1 MPRVCACVCV
11 CVCVCACVCVYCS
24 DVSITDKIRTNG
36 QDNDVLGLTSVDDEL
51 FVLLHQ
57 DVYQVT
63 VYSTSDYKRLRY
75 FNLRGFKQHHFNDI
89 VSCVR
94 LKCLFMS
101 DFDSECVLRY
111 DLISRDTSKWDVHRP
126 RSLSV
131 TPSGNLLV
139 TSWGRYF
146 WPNKLLELSA
156 VSGECLRKITLRSG
170 PAEYPAHGVQ
180 LPTGQFVVC
189 FASSGLYQVRVVD
202 AEGQLT
208 HTYGGKP
215 YNPDRKHCPYHLA
228 VDSDSQAIFV
238 SADNGVDVLFSPSLS
253 YVHGFRERLSHP
265 CRLYFEQVSRR
276 LFVGQRDID
285 IAVIQL

>member
-1 MPRVCACVCV
+1 MPLSQCQARARVCV
-11 CVCVCACVCVYCS
+11 CVRTVS

-57 DVYQVT
+57 DVHQVA
-63 VYSTSDYKRLRY
+63 VYSTSDYKLLRY
-75 FNLRGFKQHHFNDI
+75 FNLPGFKQHQFNDI
-89 VSCVR
+89 VSWVR
-94 LKCLFMS
+94 HKCLFMS
-101 DFDSECVLRY
+101 DFESECVHRC
-111 DLISRDTSKWDVHRP
+111 DLVRRDTSKWDVRRP

-131 TPSGNLLV
+131 TPTGNLLV

-146 WPNKLLELSA
+146 WFWPDRLLELSA

-180 LPTGQFVVC
+180 LPNGQFAVC
-189 FASSGLYQVRVVD
+189 FTSSGLYQVRVID

-208 HTYGGKP
+208 HTYGGKL
-215 YNPDRKHCPYHLA
+215 YNPDSKHCPYHLA

-238 SADNGVDVLFSPSLS
+238 SADSS
-253 YVHGFRERLSHP
+253 E
-265 CRLYFEQVSRR
+265 CRC
-276 LFVGQRDID
+276 
-285 IAVIQL
+285 AV